1 MKIYISTDFEGV
13 SGIVDWDQVL
23 GDGPEY
29 QYGRGL
35 LMDEVNAAIDGA
47 LSAGA
52 DEFVVNDSHAAM
64 RNLLPRELHGQAI
77 LITGKHKP
85 LYMMQ
90 GLDGSF
96 DAIFFIGYHGSIS
109 HERAIL
115 SHSYNPRAFWDVR
128 INGVVVG
135 ESAINALVAAHHGVP
150 IALVTG
156 DQATADEASGIAEA
170 AERVVVKDSVSRFAA
185 VNLHPTRARAL
196 IQEGAAAAVR
206 RLSEQRPP
214 RFTTPIEMT
223 LTFLT
228 ADMAQMACWVQ
239 GVERRDARTVVLSGD
254 EPLVL
259 YQQFVTIVTLTR
271 SLVE

>member
-29 QYGRGL
+29 SYGRGL

-52 DEFVVNDSHAAM
+52 DDIVVNDSHAAM
-64 RNLLPRELHGQAI
+64 RNLLPRELHGQAT

-90 GLDGSF
+90 GLDDSF
-96 DAIFFIGYHGSIS
+96 AAIFFIGYHGSIG

-115 SHSYNPRAFWDVR
+115 SHSYNPRALWEVT
-128 INGVVVG
+128 INGVPVG
-135 ESAINALVAAHHGVP
+135 EAAINALVAAHHGVP

-156 DQATADEASGIAEA
+156 DQATADEAAGVALA
-170 AERVVVKDSVSRFAA
+170 AERVVVKDSIGRFAA
-185 VNLHPTRARAL
+185 ANLHPQKSCAL
-196 IQEGAAAAVR
+196 IRDGAAAAVR

-214 RFTTPIEMT
+214 HFPTPIEMG

-228 ADMAQMACWVQ
+228 ADMAEMACWIQ
-239 GVERRDARTVVLSGD
+239 GTERRGSRTVVLSGD
-254 EPLVL
+254 EPLAL
-259 YQQFVTIVTLTR
+259 FRQFVTIVTLTR
-271 SLVE
+271 ALVE